1 MHIYIYIYVYTIIQ
15 IYLGSVSIICL
26 YILMYGYFPVEGCK
40 ILQLVDGQ
48 NVSHYDPI
56 IYQYLAIVIV
66 IP

>member
-1 MHIYIYIYVYTIIQ
+1 MPYAYIYTRIYHHSNLSWIC
-15 IYLGSVSIICL
+15 IYHMFIHTDVWLFSCGR
-26 YILMYGYFPVEGCK
+26 
-40 ILQLVDGQ
+40 LQNPAVGGQ